1 MHNLVRALRHQN
13 FRLYFLAQN
22 VSLIGTWVQQVAM
35 AWLVYRLTGSAL
47 LLGVV
52 GFAGQ
57 IPVLVFAPFGGI
69 WSDRFD
75 RRVLLLWT
83 QTLSLLQALLL
94 ALLVLGHWVEVWHL
108 IAMAIFLGI
117 VNALDAPARQ
127 SFVVQL
133 VDDRNDL
140 PNAIA
145 LNSFTIN
152 SARLIGPPLAGML
165 VSLFGEGLCFLLNGL
180 SFLTVIVAL
189 MRMQVRDTPR
199 QRHSMMEGFKQGIA
213 YAAGFPPI
221 RALLLL
227 VAVVGFTVTP
237 YVVLMPV
244 YAKEVFH
251 GDAQTLGLL
260 TGCAGFGALMGT
272 LFLASRKNVV
282 GLGKVIAW
290 AALCA
295 GGGLMVFAFSSQLWL
310 TLPALAVTGFG
321 IIVSAAS
328 TNMVIQTVVPD
339 DLRGRVMSLFTMAF
353 LGMAPLGSLAAGS
366 LAHHIG
372 APATLFAGGVASLA
386 AAAVFARQLPRLREH
401 MHPIYVQQGLLD
413 AAPVVAGERGKGAGL

>member
-1 MHNLVRALRHQN
+1 MHNLVRALRHHN

-57 IPVLVFAPFGGI
+57 IPILVFAPFGGI

-108 IAMAIFLGI
+108 IATSIFLGI
-117 VNALDAPARQ
+117 INALDAPARQ

-165 VSLFGEGLCFLLNGL
+165 VSVFGEGLCFLLNGF

-189 MRMQVRDTPR
+189 MRMKVRDTPR
-199 QRHSMMEGFKQGIA
+199 TRHSMMEGFRQGVA
-213 YAAGFPPI
+213 YAAGFPPM

-282 GLGKVIAW
+282 GLGKIIAW

-295 GGGLMVFAFSSQLWL
+295 GGGLMAFAFSSQLWL

-321 IIVSAAS
+321 IIVAAAS

-372 APATLFAGGVASLA
+372 AAATLFSGGVVSLV
-386 AAAVFARQLPRLREH
+386 AAAVFARELPHLRAH
-401 MHPIYVQQGLLD
+401 MHPIYVRQGLLE
-413 AAPVVAGERGKGAGL
+413 AGPVIAGERGQAADL